1 MPYLGVPTT
10 YLPHQGVKF
19 LGEGLNE
26 ECGNLNASCQIVEQT
41 DPLAFQFLSWETA
54 DLLAG
59 GNLDTI
65 ADFNSWVTTSSVI
78 FNSTDKLAEVS
89 NGASAAGHL
98 YQTVFSAATAYKL
111 VIDYELK
118 VPTTGQARIVFRQ
131 ILVAPYT
138 ETIILEDILN
148 SIGSKRVTKTI
159 YFISANPNQPI
170 FSVHL
175 TRSGDVANKV
185 KLYSVHLVQIAQ
197 ASSYTIAALNL
208 AGVVQATLPAS
219 AITQTNQNIIVN
231 GLWSEFGLADGCC
244 QLRVTSA
251 FNIFE
256 ENFSN
261 GLSSFWQFD
270 KEGTFTFNAALAAM
284 CAVYTGSYLTFAQVL
299 NVFEVGATYTI
310 TYDVVNY
317 TDGRVRVKCGTT
329 NGTIRNANGTYT
341 QTLVCNGNTT
351 LRFDFIPDAPG
362 VHLCIDN
369 ITIKKGAVGT
379 DTDAMSECFDLAT
392 SHDCS
397 KLIQWR
403 NDEDIM
409 NFVYLGN
416 LFKHALRIT
425 SKWFGVKYPTERN
438 IGLSSNGVKT
448 MDYAALRKTRI
459 LDVHYAREW
468 VHDALA
474 VAFLHDE
481 ATIEGKEYIIE
492 DDYEPTEPDNF
503 VNGKFYGLLKGRL
516 EIQETEQNLINRNE

>member
-1 MPYLGVPTT
+1 MPYLGVPTI
-10 YLPHQGVKF
+10 YLPYQGVKF

-26 ECGNLNASCQIVEQT
+26 ECGNLNAACQIAEQT
-41 DPLAFQFLSWETA
+41 DPLTFQFLSWETA

-65 ADFNSWVTTSSVI
+65 ADFNSWVQTGSVI
-78 FNSTDKLAEVS
+78 FNSTDELAEVS
-89 NGASAAGHL
+89 NGAAATGLLH
-98 YQTVFSAATAYKL
+98 QTIFTAATAYKL
-111 VIDYELK
+111 VVDYELK
-118 VPTTGQARIVFRQ
+118 VPTEGSARIIFTQYIVSPF
-131 ILVAPYT
+131 T
-138 ETIILEDILN
+138 ETIILEDTL
-148 SIGSKRVTKTI
+148 SSAGSRRVTKTI
-159 YFISANPNQPI
+159 YFISATPNQPE
-170 FSVHL
+170 FSV
-175 TRSGDVANKV
+175 TFRRAGDAANKV
-185 KLYSVHLVQIAQ
+185 KLHSIHLVQIAQ
-197 ASSYTIAALNL
+197 ASEYTIAALNL
-208 AGVVQATLPAS
+208 DGIVQATLPA
-219 AITQTNQNIIVN
+219 AALTQTNQNIIVD
-231 GLWSEFGLADGCC
+231 GLWSEFGLADGCY
-244 QLRVTSA
+244 QLRVTSI

-270 KEGTFTFNAALAAM
+270 KGGTFTFNAALAAM
-284 CAVYTGSYLTFAQVL
+284 CVVYVGNYLTFAQVQ
-299 NVFEVGATYTI
+299 NVFKVGATYTI

-341 QTLVCNGNTT
+341 QTLVCNDNAT
-351 LRFDFIPDAPG
+351 LRFDFLPDAPG

-369 ITIKKGAVGT
+369 IIIKQGAIGT
-379 DTDAMSECFDLAT
+379 DTDAISECFDLAA

-416 LFKHALRIT
+416 IFKHALRIT

-459 LDVHYAREW
+459 LDIHYAREW

-474 VAFLHDE
+474 VAFLHDD

-503 VNGKFYGLLKGRL
+503 ANGKFYGLLKGRL
-516 EIQETEQNLINRNE
+516 EIQETEQNLINRTE